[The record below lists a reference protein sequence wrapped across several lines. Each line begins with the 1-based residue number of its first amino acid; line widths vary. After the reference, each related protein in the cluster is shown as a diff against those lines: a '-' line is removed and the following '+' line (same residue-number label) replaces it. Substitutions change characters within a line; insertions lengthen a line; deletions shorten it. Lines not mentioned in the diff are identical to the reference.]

1 MDLYSRRVNGRLF
14 ALDRCLGKLSS
25 SKSYGLKSSELR
37 RETASISQSRSSSV
51 TRILLS
57 TRLTHRW
64 QRNFASTST
73 RGRPRARQQ

>member
-25 SKSYGLKSSELR
+25 SKSYGLKSSE
-37 RETASISQSRSSSV
+37 
-51 TRILLS
+51 
-57 TRLTHRW
+57 HRW

-73 RGRPRARQQ
+73 R